1 MSTNDETARQDETE
15 KRLLEAALRM
25 KKRREKL
32 ENAETTQALA
42 VMTAVVLLVF
52 AIGYATRAM
61 F

>member
-32 ENAETTQALA
+32 KQMETTQALA
-42 VMTAVVLLVF
+42 VMAAVVLLVF